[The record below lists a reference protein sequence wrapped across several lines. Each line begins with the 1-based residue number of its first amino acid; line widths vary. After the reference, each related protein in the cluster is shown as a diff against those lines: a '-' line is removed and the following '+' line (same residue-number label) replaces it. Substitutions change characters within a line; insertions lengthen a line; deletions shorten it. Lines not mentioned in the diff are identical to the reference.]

1 MKEKDDIAII
11 ESIKAGNTEAFSV
24 IVNRYRQQV
33 ARAVI
38 GMLGN
43 TAEADDVG
51 QEVFIRFYKS
61 IEQYRGESSLST
73 YLTRIGIN
81 LSLNAL
87 KKQKKHRIF
96 QSFKTDNNDKK
107 TYNTLEQKAVADDN
121 FSKKDNQEL
130 VQLALTHLDPKFR
143 SIIVLR
149 MLEGYSTKETA
160 ETLDLPTGTVLS
172 RLSRA
177 QEKLKTEL
185 IKLGYQ
191 QD

>member
-11 ESIKAGNTEAFSV
+11 ESVKAGNTEAFSI

-61 IEQYRGESSLST
+61 IEQYRGESSLGT

-96 QSFKTDNNDKK
+96 QSFKTNDDNN
-107 TYNTLEQKAVADDN
+107 TNNILEQKAVANDD
-121 FSKKDNQEL
+121 FSAKDNQEL

-160 ETLDLPTGTVLS
+160 ETLNLPTGTVLS

-177 QEKLKTEL
+177 QEKLKTKLVE
-185 IKLGYQ
+185 LGYK

>member
-11 ESIKAGNTEAFSV
+11 KSVKAGNTEAYSI

-33 ARAVI
+33 ARAVM

-61 IEQYRGESSLST
+61 IEQYRGESSLGT

-87 KKQKKHRIF
+87 KKQKRHRIF
-96 QSFKTDNNDKK
+96 QSFKNNDDSNN
-107 TYNTLEQKAVADDN
+107 TNNTLEQKAVANDD
-121 FSKKDNQEL
+121 FSAKDNQEL
-130 VQLALTHLDPKFR
+130 VQLALSYLDPKFR

-160 ETLDLPTGTVLS
+160 ETLNLPTGTVLS

-177 QEKLKTEL
+177 QEKLKTKLVE
-185 IKLGYQ
+185 LGYQ